1 MSVLALG
8 TVQFGGRYGVANIS
22 GQVGQAEVAAI
33 LRRASAA
40 GIDTLDTAIAY
51 GSSESSLGAAGVAS
65 WRVIT
70 KLPALPDDVTD
81 VAEWAEAQVLGS
93 LQRLRTTQLEG
104 LLLHKP
110 GDLLGPRGK
119 GFIAALD
126 ALKSRGFIRCA
137 GISIYDPGELAGVWP
152 VWRPELVQAPCN
164 VFDRRL
170 LDSGWLAALNR
181 HGVRIHIRSV
191 FLQGV
196 LLMPAARRPAW
207 FARWQGLF
215 DRWLNWCSEQDI
227 SPLVAALAF
236 ARALPGV
243 ERLVI
248 GVDSAGQLQEVI
260 VAAAAQVPPPPQD
273 LGCEDRDLIEPS
285 RWKLT

>member
-22 GQVGQAEVAAI
+22 GQVPQSEVAAI
-33 LRRASAA
+33 LQRARAA

-51 GSSESSLGAAGVAS
+51 GCSESSLGEAGVAS

-70 KLPALPDDVTD
+70 KLPALPDGVSD
-81 VAEWAEAQVLGS
+81 VAKWAEAQVLDS
-93 LQRLRTTQLEG
+93 LQRLRTSQLEA

-110 GDLLGPRGK
+110 GDLLGPQGK
-119 GFIAALD
+119 VFIATLD
-126 ALKSRGFIRCA
+126 SLKSRGLIRCA
-137 GISIYDPGELAGVWP
+137 GISIYDPAELARLWP

-170 LDSGWLAALNR
+170 LDSGWLATLNR

-196 LLMPAARRPAW
+196 LLMPASRRPAW
-207 FARWQGLF
+207 FARWQNLF
-215 DRWLNWCSEQDI
+215 DRWLEWCGTHEI

-236 ARALPGV
+236 ARNLPGV
-243 ERLVI
+243 ERLVV
-248 GVDSAGQLQEVI
+248 GVDSAEQLREVI
-260 VAAAAQVPPPPQD
+260 VASAAQVPQQPED